1 MKVKMMGAPHWL
13 RLAAIPLLALA
24 SAGCLGGS
32 TPAEL
37 FTLTPSQVLPAG
49 EARSAGAGDVLAV
62 LTPTVPRA
70 INTRRVPVYVDPVT
84 IEYLVGATYVEEPN
98 ELFRRVLAE
107 TVAARTGR
115 LVLDPGNFTQ
125 EAGATLSGQIL
136 QFGFEPARMEV
147 VIAYEATIAR
157 GTDALQARRF
167 ESRVPV
173 AAQTAAAITPALNQA
188 ANQVAEQVADWI
200 GR

>member
-1 MKVKMMGAPHWL
+1 
-13 RLAAIPLLALA
+13 
-24 SAGCLGGS
+24 
-32 TPAEL
+32 
-37 FTLTPSQVLPAG
+37 
-49 EARSAGAGDVLAV
+49 
-62 LTPTVPRA
+62 
-70 INTRRVPVYVDPVT
+70 
-84 IEYLVGATYVEEPN
+84 
-98 ELFRRVLAE
+98 
-107 TVAARTGR
+107 
-115 LVLDPGNFTQ
+115 
-125 EAGATLSGQIL
+125 
-136 QFGFEPARMEV
+136 MEV